1 VEGKKMSTPESPQL
15 RPLEK
20 RVRFAAVLVGAGL
33 LLQVATL
40 LKIHPLA
47 FMAFLMVGCPLIA
60 AGIGLYLYSLAG
72 IRHRI

>member
-1 VEGKKMSTPESPQL
+1 MAADTDI

-20 RVRFAAVLVGAGL
+20 RVRFAALLVAAGL

-40 LKIHPLA
+40 LKVHPLA

-72 IRHRI
+72 IRHRH

>member
-1 VEGKKMSTPESPQL
+1 MDENKAEL

-20 RVRFAAVLVGAGL
+20 RIRLAALLVGVGL

-60 AGIGLYLYSLAG
+60 AGVGLYLFSLSG
-72 IRHRI
+72 IRHRV